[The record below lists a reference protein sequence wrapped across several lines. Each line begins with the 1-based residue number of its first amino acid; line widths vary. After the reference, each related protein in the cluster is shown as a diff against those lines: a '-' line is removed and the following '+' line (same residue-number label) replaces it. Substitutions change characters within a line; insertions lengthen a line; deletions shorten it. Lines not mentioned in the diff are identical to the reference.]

1 MYLCFWFNCIN
12 KFNCVCLFAIVLFT
26 ISLITNMV
34 DTQGP
39 DNYFVQNASFCLSKI
54 SVYHSIAAS
63 APWDGS
69 TSISYYW
76 YLSLSLSYQS
86 TLTVTVTDCDC
97 SWLEYQRL
105 LDDLS
110 SPRCFN
116 ITIEHAAN
124 TGHAEEYIIIV
135 TRFYF
140 PIGQWPCRPTIVAQR
155 HKAPTAD
162 SPSEYAG
169 QMWNFNSN
177 TTMSTICWSKCVIKK

>member
-97 SWLEYQRL
+97 CWLEYERL
-105 LDDLS
+105 LIDLFS
-110 SPRCFN
+110 TCCFN
-116 ITIEHAAN
+116 VTIEK
-124 TGHAEEYIIIV
+124 
-135 TRFYF
+135 
-140 PIGQWPCRPTIVAQR
+140 QR
-155 HKAPTAD
+155 SKAFKVLITENWFGTLRHLVVPDTHKSINNA
-162 SPSEYAG
+162 
-169 QMWNFNSN
+169 
-177 TTMSTICWSKCVIKK
+177 V